1 MGSLEPFV
9 ATSYRIYQKVSFDF
23 LQGRLWGL
31 AASRLLGCHGNH
43 CAPMLA
49 AAVSM
54 ERAQGICWHD
64 RMVWAVFLPQVPGLA
79 LVRSTRARPPVPI
92 LDLGGYAFWVF
103 GGPISVWVSN

>member
-9 ATSYRIYQKVSFDF
+9 ATSYRLYQKVSFDF

-64 RMVWAVFLPQVPGLA
+64 RMVWAVFVPQVPGLA
-79 LVRSTRARPPVPI
+79 RVRSTRARPPVPI
-92 LDLGGYAFWVF
+92 LDLGGYAFWYVRGPNF
-103 GGPISVWVSN
+103 GLA